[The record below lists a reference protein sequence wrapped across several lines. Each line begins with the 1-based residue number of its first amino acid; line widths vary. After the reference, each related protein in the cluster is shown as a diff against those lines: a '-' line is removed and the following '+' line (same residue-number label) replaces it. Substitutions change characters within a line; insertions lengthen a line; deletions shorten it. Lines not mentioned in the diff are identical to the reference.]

1 LHNSVRQR
9 GADIV
14 KRGQEVTGL
23 LMFRLWNLLH
33 TSRRILT
40 TSSAQW
46 KRRSIPTKLNLTPR
60 RCLGNHLAMPIAPH
74 FTDPEYWHKQAEEA
88 RVLAEELSGELT
100 KAMMLRVAEDCD
112 KLAHMPVHLVGT
124 TNGSIPRWIE
134 VRPDAEPR

>member
-1 LHNSVRQR
+1 
-9 GADIV
+9 
-14 KRGQEVTGL
+14 
-23 LMFRLWNLLH
+23 
-33 TSRRILT
+33 
-40 TSSAQW
+40 
-46 KRRSIPTKLNLTPR
+46 
-60 RCLGNHLAMPIAPH
+60 MPIAPH

-112 KLAHMPVHLVGT
+112 KLADMPVHLVGT